1 MGQWI
6 SNGCSPANN
15 PRVWDVLVYLLQDRG
30 PGTDAVVRLTAA
42 VALRECV
49 DVRLDPRWSK
59 NLLTKYRRSLTCQSV
74 EFDANVFAPYVAP
87 AVNELVVIIGEAD
100 TMDSKR
106 RIAASLNAVIER
118 AEIRVGST
126 SHLFSVRINGKYR
139 SCLSFR
145 LFPQLFHGT
154 VRHRSY

>member
-1 MGQWI
+1 M
-6 SNGCSPANN
+6 C
-15 PRVWDVLVYLLQDRG
+15 VLTHR
-30 PGTDAVVRLTAA
+30 R
-42 VALRECV
+42 
-49 DVRLDPRWSK
+49 SK
-59 NLLTKYRRSLTCQSV
+59 ILLTKYRRSLTCQSV

-126 SHLFSVRINGKYR
+126 SHLFSVCINGKYR

-145 LFPQLFHGT
+145 LFPQLCHGT
-154 VRHRSY
+154 VRHGSY